1 MADILER
8 DGLSVEL
15 LSSLSYKSELG
26 ISLKKNLH
34 YFDRDLLLDEL
45 FRANEWYQGQS
56 ALVDLPIDSRIKSL
70 QSIKLK
76 LDRYWPDHQV
86 RKVFNDLLGFRSIV
100 DSYESVLA
108 LSGSDLKV
116 VNLSAGKAI
125 DDGYRGVHL
134 YYVREARC
142 YPIEL
147 QYNTFFDR
155 QLNNWLHKYLYKKT
169 VDSSIGAFL
178 RMRYEA
184 GLIHDEAEFRR
195 ELADAV
201 SSC

>member
-1 MADILER
+1 M
-8 DGLSVEL
+8 
-15 LSSLSYKSELG
+15 
-26 ISLKKNLH
+26 
-34 YFDRDLLLDEL
+34 
-45 FRANEWYQGQS
+45 
-56 ALVDLPIDSRIKSL
+56 
-70 QSIKLK
+70 
-76 LDRYWPDHQV
+76 

-100 DSYESVLA
+100 DSYDSVLA
-108 LSGSDLKV
+108 LSGSVFKV

-142 YPIEL
+142 YPVEL

-169 VDSSIGAFL
+169 ADSSIGAFL

-195 ELADAV
+195 ELADAL